1 MRTSLRLKVRCHWCG
16 AVVNS
21 IHQAETTEDLMR
33 VFVGMGESVE
43 TCLACRT
50 ASTFSRKDFFVVQIP
65 YEEQPVTANRSLPI
79 PGVTRRSSGPRTTR
93 SERQPAGRTK
103 T

>member
-1 MRTSLRLKVRCHWCG
+1 
-16 AVVNS
+16 VNS
-21 IHQAETTEDLMR
+21 IHQAETSEELMR
-33 VFVGMGESVE
+33 VFVGMNESVE

-50 ASTFSRKDFFVVQIP
+50 TSTFSRKDFFVVQTP
-65 YEEQPVTANRSLPI
+65 YEDAPVTTNRSLPV
-79 PGVTRRSSGPRTTR
+79 PGVVTRRSSGPRTAR